1 MTVFI
6 KATSI
11 KPSSLKRL
19 PYFAL
24 VLTLAACQAQPPVS
38 EDIRRALDDEPKPA
52 TTPIAAPSAEV
63 NAALLPPLTAT
74 PTAPREQR
82 FDIAVKEAPAR
93 DFFMGLV
100 DGSPYNMMVHPG
112 VGGTITLSLRNV
124 TVNEV
129 MEAVRNVYGYDFTYR
144 AGIFEVLPS
153 GLATRIFPINYL
165 NLKRLG
171 ESRTRVNSGQVVQNG
186 DSASASGGGNNNSN
200 GGGNT
205 SNVSQ
210 IPSTDIKT
218 DTDVDLWSELGGS
231 LHALVGEGDGRQVVM
246 SPQTGVVIVRAP
258 TRELRAVEDFLTR
271 AQLTLQ
277 RQVILEARILEVEL
291 SDGFQSGINWSK
303 LGSIHGNPFNV
314 GISGTSIGGTTPQLP
329 TVGAAG
335 TDVNP
340 LGGVFAGT
348 YASDNFDGAVE
359 LLKTQGSVQVLSS
372 PRISTINNQKAVIKV
387 GSDEFFV
394 TNISSNNSTSSNGTT
409 QENPNITFTPFFSGI
424 ALDVTP
430 QISESGDITLH
441 VHPSVS
447 KVTDQTKTLIVNS
460 KPTTV
465 PLALS
470 TTRESDSIVRAK
482 SGQVV
487 VIGGLMQNQSSDNEA
502 GAPGLSKLPV
512 LGYLFKQKRNST
524 KKSELVILLRPV
536 VASDDSWAEQ
546 VKATRARFKDLDYP
560 LDTSFKP

>member
-1 MTVFI
+1 MTASN
-6 KATSI
+6 KY
-11 KPSSLKRL
+11 SSVKRL

-24 VLTLAACQAQPPVS
+24 ALTLAACQATPPVS
-38 EDIRRALDDEPKPA
+38 DDIRHALDDEPKAA
-52 TTPIAAPSAEV
+52 TAPVAAPSAEV

-100 DGSPYNMMVHPG
+100 EGSPYNMMVHPG

-186 DSASASGGGNNNSN
+186 GSSSGGGSSNSSSG
-200 GGGNT
+200 GGGNS

-218 DTDVDLWSELGGS
+218 DTDVDLWGELGGS

-303 LGSIHGNPFNV
+303 LGSIHGNPFNI
-314 GISGTSIGGTTPQLP
+314 GISGTSLGGITPQVPLP
-329 TVGAAG
+329 AVRVAA
-335 TDVNP
+335 TDTNP

-359 LLKTQGSVQVLSS
+359 LLKTQGTVQVLSS

-394 TNISSNNSTSSNGTT
+394 TNISSNNTTNSATGTS
-409 QENPNITFTPFFSGI
+409 QETPNITFTPFFSGI

-430 QISESGDITLH
+430 QISEAGDITLH
-441 VHPSVS
+441 MHPSVS
-447 KVTDQTKTLIVNS
+447 KVTDQTKTLTVNS
-460 KPTTV
+460 KATTV

-487 VIGGLMQNQSSDNEA
+487 VIGGLMQNQSNDNEA
-502 GAPGLSKLPV
+502 GAPGLSKIPV

-524 KKSELVILLRPV
+524 KKSELVILLRPI
-536 VASDDSWAEQ
+536 VASDDSWADQ